1 MPDSIKDITEY
12 EAYLI
17 IWNILSDK
25 EKVNQTRINNKHQKL
40 FLCLY
45 KQ

>member
-17 IWNILSDK
+17 ILNNLLNE
-25 EKVNQTRINNKHQKL
+25 EKCISANGA
-40 FLCLY
+40 
-45 KQ
+45 KQE